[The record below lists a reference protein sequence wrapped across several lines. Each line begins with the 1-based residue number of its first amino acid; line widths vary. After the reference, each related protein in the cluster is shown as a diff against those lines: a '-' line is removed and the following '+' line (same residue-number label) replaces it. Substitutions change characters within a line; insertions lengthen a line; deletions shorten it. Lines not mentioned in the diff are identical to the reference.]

1 MNLTPNSS
9 ALGINVKAKGLPE
22 VIATLDPNDEKFVP
36 YEHFLAYAALHKRYD
51 SEEGEDDERDEE
63 RRAEVEEAYALFTNN
78 HPGPISLRDLRR
90 IAKIL
95 REEVSDDVL
104 KDMLSEANGDGQ
116 EGWRNGV
123 SLEDFDN
130 VMKRAGV
137 FG

>member
-1 MNLTPNSS
+1 MT
-9 ALGINVKAKGLPE
+9 
-22 VIATLDPNDEKFVP
+22 
-36 YEHFLAYAALHKRYD
+36 YEHFLAYAALYRHHNH
-51 SEEGEDDERDEE
+51 DDEAGEEDEE
-63 RRAEVEEAYALFTNN
+63 RRTEVHEAYALFTNN

-95 REEVSDDVL
+95 REDVSDEVL
-104 KDMLSEANGDGQ
+104 KDMLCEANGDGR

-123 SLEDFDN
+123 TLEDFES